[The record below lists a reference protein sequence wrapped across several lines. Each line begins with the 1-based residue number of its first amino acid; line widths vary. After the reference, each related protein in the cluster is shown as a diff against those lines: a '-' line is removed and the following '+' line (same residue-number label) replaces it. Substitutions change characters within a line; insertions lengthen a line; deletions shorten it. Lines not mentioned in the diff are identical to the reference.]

1 MATPNIVPR
10 ADSEGGIGTS
20 SKYWA
25 SAYIDTI
32 TTTSH
37 IVMPDNALLKIGT
50 GTDLTLQHNGS
61 NSYIQAGGAGNLYI
75 MQNTDDA
82 DLILACDDGSGST
95 TAYLTLDGSQG
106 FTTLQKAIRAE
117 DKVNIQAGTSGDLR
131 IYHNGSNSIVQNV
144 TGNLT
149 IENTVDDGDIIL
161 QSDDGSGGVT
171 AYLTLDGSETT
182 VNVAKKLIVDTG
194 SDNLIAEFKSSG
206 DSIGEIR
213 IADSAKYTR

>member
-95 TAYLTLDGSQG
+95 TAYLTLDGS
-106 FTTLQKAIRAE
+106 LA
-117 DKVNIQAGTSGDLR
+117 
-131 IYHNGSNSIVQNV
+131 
-144 TGNLT
+144 
-149 IENTVDDGDIIL
+149 
-161 QSDDGSGGVT
+161 
-171 AYLTLDGSETT
+171 
-182 VNVAKKLIVDTG
+182 
-194 SDNLIAEFKSSG
+194 
-206 DSIGEIR
+206 
-213 IADSAKYTR
+213 